1 MTGHRN
7 PPGWARPIGRF
18 LAHGVWRTDL
28 RGTEH
33 VPAEG
38 PVVVV
43 ANHTGLMDG
52 PLLVG
57 VVPRPMAVLVR
68 RGMFVG
74 PLGWL
79 LRASGQI
86 PVDDADGGR
95 SALAAA
101 RTTLRAGGVVG
112 VFPEGSR
119 GRGDASDARAG
130 AAWLALGTGA
140 PVVPAAVLGTR
151 RTGESVHRPPGLRRR
166 LAIELGPP
174 LVLHRAPGTSGREAL
189 AAANEQIRTGLAAVV
204 AAAVAR
210 TGIALPTDDPL
221 AQRREGGDGQGR
233 MAR

>member
-1 MTGHRN
+1 MSR
-7 PPGWARPIGRF
+7 PPRWARPIGRF
-18 LAHGVWRTDL
+18 LLHGVWRTDVH
-28 RGTEH
+28 GAQH

-57 VVPRPMAVLVR
+57 AVPRPMAVLVR

-101 RTTLRAGGVVG
+101 RAALRAGGVVG
-112 VFPEGSR
+112 IFPEGSR

-130 AAWLALGTGA
+130 AAWLALGTRA

-151 RTGESVHRPPGLRRR
+151 RTGESVHRPPGLWRR
-166 LAIELGPP
+166 LAIEFAPP
-174 LVLHRAPGTSGREAL
+174 LHLERAPGTSGRESL
-189 AAANEQIRTGLAAVV
+189 AAANEQIRAGLAAVV
-204 AAAVAR
+204 ASAADR

-221 AQRREGGDGQGR
+221 AARRERDGGQGR